1 VKIETNIAAV
11 KRTKWQEYLVR
22 FIFGGAV
29 TALAGIIAK
38 HYGPE
43 IGGLFLAAPAIF
55 PAAATLLEK
64 QEEKKAR
71 AESGREVRAH
81 ELAGV
86 DAAGA
91 AMGSVGLAAFAVVV
105 WQLLPRYPVALV
117 LSAATLAW
125 FAVAVAMWL
134 ARKIVWRSLRAK
146 IRKRSHHPGI
156 AGEFSRRKRSHP

>member
-1 VKIETNIAAV
+1 MKIETNIAAL
-11 KRTKWQEYLVR
+11 KRTKAHDYLVR

-71 AESGREVRAH
+71 AESGREQRAH

-91 AMGSVGLAAFAVVV
+91 AMGSIGLIAFAILV
-105 WQLLPRYPVALV
+105 WKLLPHYSVAAV
-117 LSAATLAW
+117 LGTATLAW
-125 FAVAVAMWL
+125 FTVAVAMWL
-134 ARKIVWRSLRAK
+134 ARKILWRSVRAR
-146 IRKRSHHPGI
+146 IRRRSHRPEI
-156 AGEFSRRKRSHP
+156 ASQFTGRKQSHP